1 MLQIF
6 KVSGRSLWPDYKE
19 GDFVVIVKIPLFLRS
34 LGSGDVVV
42 FDHPVFGVMIKRVE
56 SYDPNQE
63 AVTVLGN
70 QPDSIDSRRFGPI
83 PKSSV
88 TGKVILHIRNPRAL

>member
-19 GDFVVIVKIPLFLRS
+19 GDFVIIIKIPLFLRS
-34 LGSGDVVV
+34 FDPGDVVV
-42 FDHPVFGVMIKRVE
+42 FTHPIFGVMIKRVE
-56 SYDPNQE
+56 SYDPSQE
-63 AVTVLGN
+63 IMTVLGT

-83 PKSSV
+83 PKGSI
-88 TGKVILHIRNPRAL
+88 TGKVIFHIRNPRAL